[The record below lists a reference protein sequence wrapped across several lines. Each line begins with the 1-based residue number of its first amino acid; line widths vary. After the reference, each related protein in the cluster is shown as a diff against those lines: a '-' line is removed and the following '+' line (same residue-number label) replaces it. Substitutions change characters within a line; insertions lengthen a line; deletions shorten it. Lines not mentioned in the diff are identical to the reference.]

1 MLIKYEFL
9 KILRKKSTII
19 IMAASFILTTLL
31 FGIQIIQYQV
41 YNENG
46 VIKGPAGIAYEKEQ
60 YKDLSVSLSEEYITK
75 TILEVQQLFK
85 NPDNIGYD
93 GNEQFLIGDA
103 YWNSIAPREKLL
115 NTISK
120 AYDSPDGT
128 LGYNK
133 FRNLDIKNGAN
144 FYQAVKLKI
153 KTLLDDP
160 SGNLSVCQ
168 KEYWS
173 SMAEK
178 AGTPFQYGYYG
189 SWEIIISS
197 FELLIFAIL
206 AVCIVIAPVFSGA
219 YQAGTESIILSGKY
233 GKTKLVTAKIIS
245 SFLFGIIAFTLHVV
259 LAYGIIFT
267 AFGTDG
273 WALPV
278 QIANITIPYPFTF
291 LQAALINIG
300 VIYLILFAMVSFTL
314 LLSSKMKTTYLVL
327 AVLVPVLFIPVFL
340 TPNGTTGVYNLVLFL
355 LPYRAVMPEIG
366 KYISY
371 QFGNFVFN
379 IFSVRAVLYV
389 ALTLIMIPFAK
400 LGFKKHQA
408 V

>member
-46 VIKGPAGIAYEKEQ
+46 VIKGPAGIAYEKNNTRI
-60 YKDLSVSLSEEYITK
+60 YLFLCLKN
-75 TILEVQQLFK
+75 ILLKQFLRLQQLFK

-178 AGTPFQYGYYG
+178 QVPHFNMDIMEAGK
-189 SWEIIISS
+189 
-197 FELLIFAIL
+197 LL
-206 AVCIVIAPVFSGA
+206 
-219 YQAGTESIILSGKY
+219 
-233 GKTKLVTAKIIS
+233 
-245 SFLFGIIAFTLHVV
+245 
-259 LAYGIIFT
+259 
-267 AFGTDG
+267 
-273 WALPV
+273 
-278 QIANITIPYPFTF
+278 
-291 LQAALINIG
+291 
-300 VIYLILFAMVSFTL
+300 
-314 LLSSKMKTTYLVL
+314 
-327 AVLVPVLFIPVFL
+327 
-340 TPNGTTGVYNLVLFL
+340 
-355 LPYRAVMPEIG
+355 
-366 KYISY
+366 
-371 QFGNFVFN
+371 
-379 IFSVRAVLYV
+379 
-389 ALTLIMIPFAK
+389 
-400 LGFKKHQA
+400 
-408 V
+408 

>member
-144 FYQAVKLKI
+144 FYQAVKLKLYWMTHLAI
-153 KTLLDDP
+153 Y
-160 SGNLSVCQ
+160 LS
-168 KEYWS
+168 
-173 SMAEK
+173 
-178 AGTPFQYGYYG
+178 
-189 SWEIIISS
+189 
-197 FELLIFAIL
+197 
-206 AVCIVIAPVFSGA
+206 
-219 YQAGTESIILSGKY
+219 
-233 GKTKLVTAKIIS
+233 AKK
-245 SFLFGIIAFTLHVV
+245 
-259 LAYGIIFT
+259 
-267 AFGTDG
+267 
-273 WALPV
+273 
-278 QIANITIPYPFTF
+278 
-291 LQAALINIG
+291 NIG
-300 VIYLILFAMVSFTL
+300 AVWQKKQIPHFNMDIMEAGKL
-314 LLSSKMKTTYLVL
+314 L
-327 AVLVPVLFIPVFL
+327 
-340 TPNGTTGVYNLVLFL
+340 
-355 LPYRAVMPEIG
+355 
-366 KYISY
+366 
-371 QFGNFVFN
+371 
-379 IFSVRAVLYV
+379 
-389 ALTLIMIPFAK
+389 
-400 LGFKKHQA
+400 
-408 V
+408 